1 MKIECE
7 HMVQSTQIIIQNKAI
22 AKNYLKWTEYEND
35 KSLKIVVSFIYI
47 YISYNIHMYLQ

>member
-1 MKIECE
+1 
-7 HMVQSTQIIIQNKAI
+7 MVQSTQIIIQNKAI